1 MFDVLIR
8 HATIIDGTRA
18 PRFSADIGVLG
29 DRIDSIGDLSAAQA
43 RQTIDATGLVAAPGF
58 IDVHTHADGW
68 LLKSPHL
75 LPKTLQGF
83 TTEVLMADGIS
94 YAPVTPQTWAR
105 LGFLFASRSMACRSA
120 SIRAGIRSRNSWT
133 ASPGTMFKT

>member
-8 HATIIDGTRA
+8 HATVIDGTRS
-18 PRFSADIGVLG
+18 PRFSADIGIAG
-29 DRIDSIGDLSAAQA
+29 DRIDAIGDLSNADA

-83 TTEVLMADGIS
+83 TTEVLMAEGIS
-94 YAPVTPQTWAR
+94 YAPVTPQTWR
-105 LGFLFASRSMACRSA
+105 EWIFY
-120 SIRAGIRSRNSWT
+120 
-133 ASPGTMFKT
+133 